1 VIRALRDDDVPGV
14 ATVVREVAPGWTSS
28 EEGILHRRATT
39 PERARRADWVAEV
52 DGAVAGFANA
62 LLETGS
68 DRDDVARLSVLVRP
82 ARRGHGLGGAL
93 YAPAEEHALALGATR
108 LLAES
113 ADDAVSRAFA
123 DRRGFRHTMTRRLS
137 SLDPRAVD
145 PALLA
150 ELSAE
155 KAGDGFAL
163 ATYGDFADRPELIH
177 AVDVEAALD
186 EPVDEPLGEMP
197 FDEWH
202 DRYFL
207 RPDIS
212 LEGSSVVVA
221 NGRPVAIAELIVDLD
236 GGLASNGFTGTLRDY
251 RGRGLA
257 RLAKLAS
264 IAWLR
269 EQGVTTLLTQNDETN
284 AAMLAVN
291 RRLGYRPASTWL
303 SWVKDVE

>member
-1 VIRALRDDDVPGV
+1 VIRAFRDDDVPGV

-28 EEGILHRRATT
+28 AAGIRHRRATV
-39 PERARRADWVAEV
+39 PQRARRGDWIAEI
-52 DGAVAGFANA
+52 DGTVVGFANA
-62 LLETGS
+62 QLETGS

-82 ARRGHGLGGAL
+82 AGRGRGLGGAL
-93 YAPAEEHALALGATR
+93 YAPAEEHALALGARR
-108 LLAES
+108 LLTES

-123 DRRGFRHTMTRRLS
+123 DRRGYRHTSTRRLS
-137 SLDPRAVD
+137 SLDPRSVD
-145 PALLA
+145 PGLLA
-150 ELSAE
+150 ELAAE
-155 KAGDGFAL
+155 KAAEGFEL
-163 ATYGDFADRPELIH
+163 STYGDFADRPELIH

-186 EPVDEPLGEMP
+186 EPVDEPLGKMP
-197 FDEWH
+197 FDEWLQ
-202 DRYFL
+202 RYFL
-207 RPDIS
+207 RPDLS
-212 LEGSSVVVA
+212 LAGSSVVVA

-236 GGLASNGFTGTLRDY
+236 GGLASNGFTGTLRDF

-269 EQGVTTLLTQNDETN
+269 ENGVATLVTQNDETN